1 MLWGPAPKLSM
12 SLPDFMCC
20 SARFLPLTPGPGD
33 LYLQPPPQN
42 GRWVRHARV
51 GQNNVRVRRCVC
63 GWVLQRPVAI
73 TAIVIHA

>member
-33 LYLQPPPQN
+33 LYLQPPPK
-42 GRWVRHARV
+42 
-51 GQNNVRVRRCVC
+51 
-63 GWVLQRPVAI
+63 
-73 TAIVIHA
+73 TADG